1 MKNDS
6 EPGSIRKKQ
15 HPTVLL
21 TFTTIYAILY
31 AALILSYLFFEDST
45 SLEMTTEGIIVTFAF
60 IVFYAGYYYSWKNE
74 LIAGIIFIFWWAI
87 MWYLALFVAE
97 TDRGAGVVMGIPVII
112 FGVLFI
118 VQWYRKRSGEKRG
131 VIEG

>member
-6 EPGSIRKKQ
+6 ELKSKGKKKR
-15 HPTVLL
+15 PTVLL

-45 SLEMTTEGIIVTFAF
+45 SLEMTTEGIIVTLAF
-60 IVFYAGYYYSWKNE
+60 VIFYAGYYYSWKNE

-112 FGVLFI
+112 FGILFI
-118 VQWYRKRSGEKRG
+118 VNWYRKRSGEKRR
-131 VIEG
+131 VKEV

>member
-6 EPGSIRKKQ
+6 ESGSKGKKKR
-15 HPTVLL
+15 PTVLL

-45 SLEMTTEGIIVTFAF
+45 SLEMTTEGIIVTLAF
-60 IVFYAGYYYSWKNE
+60 VIFYAGYYYSWKNE

-112 FGVLFI
+112 FGILFI
-118 VQWYRKRSGEKRG
+118 VNWYRKRSGEKQR
-131 VIEG
+131 VKEV